1 MTATPTID
9 ASRIIEQQ
17 KLGGFVIRLLALSC
31 AVTFF
36 DGFDMNVIAYTAT
49 YLTDDFGLT
58 KVQLGQLFSA
68 GTFGMMIGGF
78 LFGALG
84 DRFGRRTMIITST
97 ASFGILTLCLSQ
109 AQSYNALLILRFL
122 NGLAIGGVLPLC
134 WTLNIEY
141 APARF
146 RATVVTIAMLG
157 YTLGSSVSAP
167 ITIWLAPKYGWE
179 GVFIFGGTATLIV
192 TAMLLFWL
200 PESIRFMVNRGIKP
214 DRVAANLRAMQPGLI
229 VPAGAQFTL
238 PDETERQRKSFAVA
252 SLFEGPLL
260 WVTLLIWAAYIAS
273 SMTVYYKAS
282 WTPLVLEFLGYTRTE
297 AASFSSISAIG
308 SALGGL
314 LLMRFTDK
322 HGPIS
327 IAVMAAIGVPVL
339 LYVGLV
345 PTGFWSFL
353 ILNFFV
359 NLLLGGAHYGM
370 HSIAGLFY
378 PSAFRA
384 NGAGWATSIA
394 KVGSI
399 AGPLIGGYILATH
412 FPVKNIFAL
421 LAVSPA
427 IIASSLLALHVLQR
441 RAARN
446 GQGHVPV
453 QPQEATAVA
462 AE

>member
-1 MTATPTID
+1 MTVAPTID
-9 ASRIIEQQ
+9 AGRILEQQ
-17 KLGGFVIRLLALSC
+17 QLGGFVIRLLLLSC

-49 YLTDDFGLT
+49 YLTEDFGLS
-58 KVQLGQLFSA
+58 KIQLGNLFAA
-68 GTFGMMIGGF
+68 GTAGMMVGGF

-84 DRFGRRTMIITST
+84 DRFGRRSMIIAST
-97 ASFGILTLCLSQ
+97 TGFGILTLCLSQ

-167 ITIWLAPKYGWE
+167 ITIWLAPRYGWQA
-179 GVFIFGGTATLIV
+179 VFLFGGTATLIV
-192 TAMLLFWL
+192 TAMLFAWL

-214 DRVAANLRAMQPGLI
+214 DRVAANLRRIAPGLD
-229 VPAGAQFTL
+229 VPAGARFTL
-238 PDETERQRKSFAVA
+238 SDEGERQRKSFAVA
-252 SLFEGPLL
+252 RLFEGPLL

-322 HGPIS
+322 YGPIS
-327 IAVMAAIGVPVL
+327 IATMAALGVPVL
-339 LYVGLV
+339 LYVGLM

-353 ILNFFV
+353 ALNFLV
-359 NLLLGGAHYGM
+359 NVLLGGAHYGM

-394 KVGSI
+394 KIGSI
-399 AGPLIGGYILATH
+399 AGPLIGGFILATH
-412 FPVKNIFAL
+412 FPVKHIFAL

-427 IIASSLLALHVLQR
+427 IIATALFTLHRLRRGPRDDVPLQ
-441 RAARN
+441 A
-446 GQGHVPV
+446 P
-453 QPQEATAVA
+453 EATVVA

>member
-1 MTATPTID
+1 MSVAPTID
-9 ASRIIEQQ
+9 ASAIIERQ
-17 KLGGFVIRLLALSC
+17 KLNGFVIRLLLLSC

-49 YLTDDFGLT
+49 YLTESFGLT
-58 KVQLGQLFSA
+58 KLQLGNLFAA
-68 GTFGMMIGGF
+68 GTAGMMVGGF

-84 DRFGRRTMIITST
+84 DRYGRRTMIITST
-97 ASFGILTLCLSQ
+97 ISFGILTLCLSQ
-109 AQSYNALLILRFL
+109 AQSFSALMALRFL

-167 ITIWLAPKYGWE
+167 ITIWLAPHYGWQ
-179 GVFIFGGTATLIV
+179 GVFVFGGVATLIV
-192 TAMLLFWL
+192 SALLLIWL
-200 PESIRFMVNRGIKP
+200 PESIRFMVNRGTHP
-214 DRVAANLRAMQPGLI
+214 DRVAANLRRIKPGLA
-229 VPAGAQFTL
+229 VPADAHFVL
-238 PDETERQRKSFAVA
+238 SDEAERERKSFAVA
-252 SLFEGPLL
+252 RLFDGPLL
-260 WVTLLIWAAYIAS
+260 WVTLLIWVAYIAS
-273 SMTVYYKAS
+273 SMAVYYKAS

-297 AASFSSISAIG
+297 AATFSSISAIG

-322 HGPIS
+322 HGPVS
-327 IAVMAAIGVPVL
+327 IATMAALGVPVL
-339 LYVGLV
+339 LYVGLM

-353 ILNFFV
+353 VLNFMV

-378 PSAFRA
+378 PSSFRA

-394 KVGSI
+394 KIGSI
-399 AGPLIGGYILATH
+399 AGPLIGGVILASH

-427 IIASSLLALHVLQR
+427 IIATSLFALHMLRQRTAREEIPLQ
-441 RAARN
+441 AS
-446 GQGHVPV
+446 
-453 QPQEATAVA
+453 EATAVA
-462 AE
+462 AG

>member
-1 MTATPTID
+1 MSVTPTID
-9 ASRIIEQQ
+9 ASEIIERQR
-17 KLGGFVIRLLALSC
+17 LNGFIVRLLLLSC

-49 YLTDDFGLT
+49 YLTDSFGLT
-58 KVQLGQLFSA
+58 KIQLGNLFAA
-68 GTFGMMIGGF
+68 GTAGMMIGGF

-84 DRFGRRTMIITST
+84 DRFGRRSMILAST
-97 ASFGILTLCLSQ
+97 ISFGILTLCLSQ
-109 AQSYNALLILRFL
+109 AQSFGALMTLRFL

-167 ITIWLAPKYGWE
+167 ITIWLAPHYGWQ
-179 GVFIFGGTATLIV
+179 GVFVFGGIATLIV
-192 TAMLLFWL
+192 SAMLLLWL
-200 PESIRFMVNRGIKP
+200 PESIRFMINRGAAP
-214 DRVAANLRAMQPGLI
+214 DRIARNLRGIAPDLS
-229 VPAGAQFTL
+229 VPAGARFVL
-238 PDETERQRKSFAVA
+238 ADETEHQRKSFAVA
-252 SLFEGPLL
+252 KLFEGQLA
-260 WVTLLIWAAYIAS
+260 WITLLIWAAYIAS
-273 SMTVYYKAS
+273 SMAVYYKAS

-297 AASFSSISAIG
+297 AASFSSVSAIG

-314 LLMRFTDK
+314 LLMRFTDR
-322 HGPIS
+322 HGPVS
-327 IAVMAAIGVPVL
+327 IATMAALGVPVL
-339 LYVGLV
+339 LYVGLM

-378 PSAFRA
+378 PSTFRA

-394 KVGSI
+394 KIGSI
-399 AGPLIGGYILATH
+399 AGPLIGGFILASH

-427 IIASSLLALHVLQR
+427 IIAASLFTLHALRQ
-441 RAARN
+441 RAARAEL
-446 GQGHVPV
+446 PLRAD
-453 QPQEATAVA
+453 EATVVA

>member
-1 MTATPTID
+1 MAAAPTID
-9 ASRIIEQQ
+9 ASAIIERQ
-17 KLGGFVIRLLALSC
+17 KLGGFVLRLLALSC

-58 KVQLGQLFSA
+58 KIQLGQLFSA
-68 GTFGMMIGGF
+68 GTAGMMVGGF

-84 DRFGRRTMIITST
+84 DRFGRRAMIITST

-109 AQSYNALLILRFL
+109 AQSYHALLALRFL

-157 YTLGSSVSAP
+157 YTLGSSISAP
-167 ITIWLAPKYGWE
+167 VTIWLAPKYGWQ
-179 GVFIFGGTATLIV
+179 GVFVFGGIATLIV
-192 TAMLLFWL
+192 TAMLLLWL
-200 PESIRFMVNRGIKP
+200 PESIRFMIGRGIKP
-214 DRVAANLRAMQPGLI
+214 ERVATNLRALDRTLT
-229 VPAGAQFTL
+229 VPAGTQFTL
-238 PDETERQRKSFAVA
+238 SDETEKKRTSFAVA
-252 SLFEGPLL
+252 NLFEGKLL

-297 AASFSSISAIG
+297 AATFSSISAVG

-327 IAVMAAIGVPVL
+327 IAMMAALGVPVL
-339 LYVGLV
+339 LYVGLM

-353 ILNFFV
+353 IINFLV

-378 PSAFRA
+378 PSSFRA

-394 KVGSI
+394 KIGSI
-399 AGPLIGGYILATH
+399 AGPLIGGFILATH

-427 IIASSLLALHVLQR
+427 IIATSLFTLHLLQR
-441 RAARN
+441 RARN
-446 GQGHVPV
+446 EPV
-453 QPQEATAVA
+453 ALQPQEATAVA